1 MNEHNIIL
9 GAYTSEKGVR
19 LADKHGQI
27 VFRVAKKAKKPQI
40 KKAVEK
46 LFAVNVI
53 DVQTVNISGKRKH
66 FKQLP
71 GKRSDCK
78 KAYVSLASGQDI
90 NFANFQ

>member
-1 MNEHNIIL
+1 MNEHNVIL

-19 LADKHGQI
+19 IADKHRQI
-27 VFRVAKKAKKPQI
+27 VFKVAKKAKKPQI
-40 KKAVEK
+40 RKAVEK
-46 LFAVNVI
+46 LFSVNVV
-53 DVQTVNISGKRKH
+53 DVQTVSIRGKRKH

-78 KAYVSLASGQDI
+78 KAYVSLAEGHDI